1 MDKTPGNLL
10 RLVPERLI
18 GGIEREEGEAP
29 IAGATWY
36 KATAIGDGLLYRFP
50 RGALAEARYLAAD
63 VLLDGIHLAT
73 FVLTLQEGPDGPA
86 FGLSYGL
93 LNQCSA
99 RMRVDLEAVNQNR
112 WRYEREGAWLKPLCQ
127 GERVDLH
134 RVDRMMV
141 RVDRKSTE
149 PVRWCMTPI
158 VAAVEQP
165 LRLEEPL
172 LPHGPLLD
180 ELGQSTLYQ
189 WPTKTRSADE
199 VIARLR
205 AQLAAAPAQR
215 WPDEFSRWGGWKGKA
230 DEADECGCGWGTSAH
245 ARVRHVQRLEGT
257 GFFRTHHDGQRW
269 WLVDPDGCVFWSS
282 GLDCMRVDTAAGFG
296 GLETALS
303 WMPNPNGPYNE
314 IYERRGPVPLIN
326 YLAANLIR
334 AFGPATWYEKWAR
347 IVLGELR
354 RLGFNTVANWSD
366 WRIARDA
373 RMPYVRPLEATY
385 LSLPLVYRDFPDVF
399 HPDFE
404 EAAAAFARPL
414 RETADD
420 PAMIGYFLMNEPNW
434 GFAMETPAAGMLFNT
449 PACASRV
456 ALSQFLRE
464 RYGDDASLSAAWGM
478 EVTFQTIAEGD
489 LKGGARKCLGKP
501 LRSAAQ
507 EDLTAF
513 SAIMVEKFFGG
524 LSAACRAVD
533 PHHLNLG
540 IRYYTIPPAWALEGM
555 RHFDVFSMNCYRKD
569 LEDLAGF
576 GKPARS
582 VVETLDLPIL
592 VGEYHFGAL
601 DAGLPASGIGHVPDQ
616 EARGQAFR
624 VYLEDA
630 AAKPWCVGVHYF
642 TLYDQSAIGR
652 FDGENYNIGFLDVCN
667 RPYEPLAAAARASHE
682 RLYQVAAG
690 EVAPYDDEPEYLPL
704 LFL

>member
-1 MDKTPGNLL
+1 MNNEQL

-18 GGIEREEGEAP
+18 GGIEREEGQAP

-36 KATAIGDGLLYRFP
+36 KAAATGDGLLYRFP
-50 RGALAEARYLAAD
+50 RGALAEARYLTAD
-63 VLLDGIHLAT
+63 VLLDGTHLAT
-73 FVLTLQEGPDGPA
+73 FLLTLQEGEEGPA

-127 GERVDLH
+127 GERVDLQ

-165 LRLEEPL
+165 LRLEEPV

-189 WPTKTRSADE
+189 WRTKTRSAGE
-199 VIARLR
+199 VVARLR

-215 WPDEFSRWGGWKGKA
+215 WPDQFSRWGGWKNK
-230 DEADECGCGWGTSAH
+230 
-245 ARVRHVQRLEGT
+245 RLEGS

-269 WLVDPDGCVFWSS
+269 WLVDPDGYVFWSS
-282 GLDCMRVDTAAGFG
+282 GPDCVRVDTAAGFG

-414 RETADD
+414 RETTDD

-464 RYGDDASLSAAWGM
+464 RYGDDDSLSAAWGM
-478 EVTFQTIAEGD
+478 DVTFHAIAEGD
-489 LKGGARKCLGKP
+489 LKGFPQP

-507 EDLTAF
+507 EDLAAF
-513 SAIMVEKFFGG
+513 SAIMVEKFFGD

-533 PHHLNLG
+533 SHHLNLG

-555 RHFDVFSMNCYRKD
+555 RHFDVFSMNCYQKD
-569 LEDLAGF
+569 LTGLE
-576 GKPARS
+576 KPVRS

-592 VGEYHFGAL
+592 VGEWHFGAL

-682 RLYQVAAG
+682 RLYQVAVG
-690 EVAPYDDEPEYLPL
+690 MVKPYDDVPEYLPL